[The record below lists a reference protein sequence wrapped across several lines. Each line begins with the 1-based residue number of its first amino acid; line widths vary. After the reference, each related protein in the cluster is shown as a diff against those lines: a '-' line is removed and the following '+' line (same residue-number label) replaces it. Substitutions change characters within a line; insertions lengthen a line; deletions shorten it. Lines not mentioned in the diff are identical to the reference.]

1 MNTRVLSIT
10 TITSNVI
17 VRSYKCWLVT
27 CELCFTL
34 YRSWLAPD
42 TNSTDTQGLDAV
54 TKREGAHVELLS
66 DARALFHYIL
76 GGQNIMQNYSAIFL
90 SWFVPVRAD
99 NEEIL
104 ISCQA
109 SLSFVTEQI
118 VWWP

>member
-27 CELCFTL
+27 CELCFTGAD
-34 YRSWLAPD
+34 WHQ
-42 TNSTDTQGLDAV
+42 TQTVRTLMDWMLLP
-54 TKREGAHVELLS
+54 RERAHVGLLS

-90 SWFVPVRAD
+90 S
-99 NEEIL
+99 
-104 ISCQA
+104 
-109 SLSFVTEQI
+109 
-118 VWWP
+118 